1 MEFSV
6 ISAFMAVVNYRSISK
21 AAASLYVSQ
30 SNLSARIAKLEK
42 EIGYQLFI
50 RQRGKHIIELT
61 PKGEQFLQYAKQI
74 SSAITEIE
82 NLAVE
87 TDRQFLSIG
96 ANTGVHQFTLKNFYQ
111 DFIIHHPSICLGLHT
126 YHSSDIYNY
135 VSSGRFELG
144 IVSNARKM
152 PEISTTLIFEEPL
165 FMVTPHQSPYYNGIL
180 PSQLPGNQEIFM
192 AYNQE
197 YVAWHEKHWP
207 DRQYFA
213 RMSDAF
219 DLPTFFNDL
228 GRWALVSASTAVYF
242 AERFDWSVFRLGCEV
257 PDSRFYLVENTN
269 KYRSQAME
277 IYKKEL
283 FEYLRQNINVI
294 SRV

>member
-1 MEFSV
+1 
-6 ISAFMAVVNYRSISK
+6 
-21 AAASLYVSQ
+21 
-30 SNLSARIAKLEK
+30 
-42 EIGYQLFI
+42 
-50 RQRGKHIIELT
+50 
-61 PKGEQFLQYAKQI
+61 
-74 SSAITEIE
+74 
-82 NLAVE
+82 
-87 TDRQFLSIG
+87 
-96 ANTGVHQFTLKNFYQ
+96 
-111 DFIIHHPSICLGLHT
+111 
-126 YHSSDIYNY
+126 
-135 VSSGRFELG
+135 
-144 IVSNARKM
+144 M

-213 RMSDAF
+213 HMSDAF
-219 DLPTFFNDL
+219 DLPTFFNDP
-228 GRWALVSASTAVYF
+228 GRWAIASASTAVYF

-257 PDSRFYLVENTN
+257 PNTRYYLVEKTN